1 MKKTDVEP
9 STDYGES
16 NIKDIDGLEW
26 DCTGGKPDNII
37 GTTKRQKG
45 RVASVFVDMSAEPPF
60 NRRIP
65 HVELGTRIVKIS
77 RPPLHKPIFTSTKVS
92 MAGFTVSGIESETSY
107 LERTWPL
114 FAGKELMDNPYDW
127 FNEFYSDS
135 PKQDRKI
142 SLRVWPIDIGIR
154 IALRNSNVDNIPV
167 FQNLGLTFDLAIW
180 HSSKRNQHKG
190 GTGALGDALKRILK
204 MGYASWTS
212 GYNSQDSF
220 IDRQWDEPIVLT
232 FNGQQYTAVLY
243 VDKDNQDAKVI
254 INHNYDAVIDIGN
267 DTEVSIVLPVKYDY
281 VSILNELKH
290 YYKIYKI
297 PKTRIDFGFEE
308 MQ

>member
-1 MKKTDVEP
+1 MKKKDVEP
-9 STDYGES
+9 TTDYFES
-16 NIKDIDGLEW
+16 NINDIHSLEWNCIDG
-26 DCTGGKPDNII
+26 KPKNII
-37 GTTKRQKG
+37 VATKRQKG
-45 RVASVFVDMSAEPPF
+45 RVPSVFIDANAEPPF
-60 NRRIP
+60 KGRIRR
-65 HVELGTRIVKIS
+65 VELAKRIVKKP
-77 RPPLHKPIFTSTKVS
+77 RPPLHTPVFTSTKVS
-92 MAGFTVSGIESETSY
+92 MAGFTVSGIESETSF

-114 FAGKELMDNPYDW
+114 FAAKELMDNPYDW

-154 IALRNSNVDNIPV
+154 IAVRNSNVDNIPV

-254 INHNYDAVIDIGN
+254 INRNYEPVIDIGN
-267 DTEVSIVLPVKYDY
+267 DTEISVALPTKYDY
-281 VSILNELKH
+281 DSMLDQLKQ

-297 PKTRIDFGFEE
+297 PKIRIDFSFEE

>member
-1 MKKTDVEP
+1 MNTFMNK
-9 STDYGES
+9 ES
-16 NIKDIDGLEW
+16 LGLQPIHID
-26 DCTGGKPDNII
+26 
-37 GTTKRQKG
+37 
-45 RVASVFVDMSAEPPF
+45 AEI
-60 NRRIP
+60 R
-65 HVELGTRIVKIS
+65 HVELGNRIVKKS
-77 RPPLHKPIFTSTKVS
+77 RPPIHKPVFTSTKVS

-107 LERTWPL
+107 LEHTWPL
-114 FAGKELMDNPYDW
+114 FAGKELMDNCYDW
-127 FNEFYSDS
+127 FNEFYPDS

-142 SLRVWPIDIGIR
+142 SLHVCPSVIGIR
-154 IALRNSNVDNIPV
+154 ITVRNSNVHNIPV
-167 FQNLGLTFDLAIW
+167 FQNLGSTFDLTIW

-232 FNGQQYTAVLY
+232 FNEQRHTAVLS

-254 INHNYDAVIDIGN
+254 INRNYDSVIDIGT
-267 DTEVSIVLPVKYDY
+267 DTEVSVALPTRYDY
-281 VSILNELKH
+281 GSILDQLKQ

-297 PKTRIDFGFEE
+297 PKTRIDFSFEE